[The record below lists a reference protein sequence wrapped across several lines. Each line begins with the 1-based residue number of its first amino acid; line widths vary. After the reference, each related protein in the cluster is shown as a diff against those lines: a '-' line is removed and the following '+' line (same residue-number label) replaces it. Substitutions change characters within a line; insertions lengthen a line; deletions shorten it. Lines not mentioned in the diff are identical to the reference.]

1 MKPLLKFVMTSTL
14 VINMPND
21 HLVVGDHKSSG
32 SYSGCVLELGKAKSV
47 CQRERSKQ
55 GTLSFRDLMASS
67 TFPPCAKCPSQR
79 PLFLWLWIRSCAVSS
94 MLMDPN
100 PPWAS
105 LSVPSVMKNHTAVAV
120 GPYL

>member
-1 MKPLLKFVMTSTL
+1 MKPLLKFVMTSML

-21 HLVVGDHKSSG
+21 HHRWGSPG

-79 PLFLWLWIRSCAVSS
+79 PLSLWLWIRSCAVSS